1 MLTRYCTNHYTIL
14 YCLFHVNF
22 TVIIDRVIGL
32 QHSLNVLKSCIVYYK
47 MEIESKIYNFSKTK
61 IYIFPGKMHFTSI
74 NRLLKLFNYNFS
86 VWII

>member
-1 MLTRYCTNHYTIL
+1 
-14 YCLFHVNF
+14 
-22 TVIIDRVIGL
+22 
-32 QHSLNVLKSCIVYYK
+32 

-86 VWII
+86 VWIIWRLINKGNKTTFYVNNHWKNL